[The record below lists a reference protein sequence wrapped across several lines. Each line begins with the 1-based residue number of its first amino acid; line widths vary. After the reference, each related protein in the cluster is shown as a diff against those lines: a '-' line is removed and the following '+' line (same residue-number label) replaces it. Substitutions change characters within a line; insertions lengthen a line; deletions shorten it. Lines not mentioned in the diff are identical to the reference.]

1 MPLTEIKE
9 IADSLYKAGN
19 MECTLWYNQALSI
32 PQSGFD
38 RKDWE
43 TLASIYSNYAG
54 YWLEDRDNAV
64 MAFPLLQKAIEIDR
78 AKCRPEFA
86 LTGAYVSL
94 SRIYYNYGNRDK
106 AMSTLRD
113 ALRQNLR
120 SDRPYRSNYVIAN
133 LIIMALEAERAD
145 SLAED
150 IKLWQRKGNLS
161 APMGRYCQEMAK
173 AITEYNARDFD
184 NAVSHALKALS
195 SLDSETGNDTYRCY
209 TYIAI
214 AEALSKAS
222 QNEKALSYL
231 EKAASIPIADNL
243 RLFTCT
249 WAGRLKESILAN
261 KGMGADAAQSKIQ
274 TLMMRDS
281 LINSRSYTVIRD
293 LEKVEETEMLHTDLE
308 KSERERTLLE
318 DRHRLQ
324 SMILIIVSLAA
335 AIIIALLAWALAK
348 SRKLNQC
355 NRALFQKNVEAIEIS
370 NPVGKTVSAHN
381 PPDDDDIS
389 ASAFESIKQ
398 FMMTRQEIYKPDFTI
413 EEMASHIGMSV
424 KQISKAINGLS
435 GNNFNNFLAEYR
447 IKEAERIILSNTGA
461 NRPKLEAVAEMVGY
475 RSRSHFSK
483 VFKDVTGMTPSE
495 FSRQSL
501 A

>member
-1 MPLTEIKE
+1 M
-9 IADSLYKAGN
+9 N
-19 MECTLWYNQALSI
+19 
-32 PQSGFD
+32 
-38 RKDWE
+38 
-43 TLASIYSNYAG
+43 
-54 YWLEDRDNAV
+54 
-64 MAFPLLQKAIEIDR
+64 
-78 AKCRPEFA
+78 
-86 LTGAYVSL
+86 
-94 SRIYYNYGNRDK
+94 
-106 AMSTLRD
+106 TLRS
-113 ALRQNLR
+113 ALRQNLL
-120 SDRPYRSNYVIAN
+120 SDRPHRSNYVLAN
-133 LIIMALEAERAD
+133 LIIMSMEAERAD
-145 SLAED
+145 SLTDD
-150 IKLWQRKGNLS
+150 IKLWQRKGNIA
-161 APMGRYCQEMAK
+161 APMGQYCQEMTK
-173 AITEYNARDFD
+173 AIADYNAGNFEKS
-184 NAVSHALKALS
+184 VSHALNALS
-195 SLDSETGNDTYRCY
+195 SLDSETGNDTYSCY

-214 AEALSKAS
+214 ADALAKAS
-222 QNEKALSYL
+222 ENEEALSYL

-293 LEKVEETEMLHTDLE
+293 LEKVEETELLHTNLE

-318 DRHRLQ
+318 DRNRLQ

-335 AIIIALLAWALAK
+335 AIIIALLGWALVK
-348 SRKLNQC
+348 SRRLNQC
-355 NRALFQKNVEAIEIS
+355 NRALFQKNVEAIERALPIS
-370 NPVGKTVSAHN
+370 ENVAEAVATNDEAI
-381 PPDDDDIS
+381 PDMT
-389 ASAFESIKQ
+389 AFESIKD
-398 FMMTRQEIYKPDFTI
+398 FMMTRREIYKPDFTI
-413 EEMASHIGMSV
+413 EEMAGLSGMSV

-435 GNNFNNFLAEYR
+435 GNNFNNLLAEYR